1 MWKGRSHGF
10 FLGGGERMRISRRH
24 QSIGKVYRTLTAN
37 LLLMREKDPKKIA
50 EPLWGSR

>member
-10 FLGGGERMRISRRH
+10 FGGGGRMRISRRH
-24 QSIGKVYRTLTAN
+24 QSKGKVYRTLTAN

>member
-1 MWKGRSHGF
+1 MEGEVTW
-10 FLGGGERMRISRRH
+10 FLGGGGRMRISRRH